1 MENLFF
7 FIFIFIF
14 FLVNIIFTQRIY
26 SKNYII
32 LILICSLLMPLSVVI
47 FFSEKKFNSLLSL
60 SMVLFYYSLLLFLIK
75 KGYKF
80 VNTFLIERSVIGTN
94 FIAKDFTYVNWSGG
108 NPTIP
113 KWWDGELAK
122 APSSLDIIL
131 TVILLTVPFLL
142 CVLTNSIIKVFLI

>member
-1 MENLFF
+1 
-7 FIFIFIF
+7 
-14 FLVNIIFTQRIY
+14 
-26 SKNYII
+26 
-32 LILICSLLMPLSVVI
+32 
-47 FFSEKKFNSLLSL
+47 
-60 SMVLFYYSLLLFLIK
+60 MVLFYYSLLLFLIK